1 MKTLVRCVLGC
12 VIGVVLLSI
21 TFLLLW
27 FNPIENVS
35 GEIIFASGE
44 ARDVESVSVANE
56 TGEFRF
62 FFDFAEDGFVLED
75 IPPYLVD
82 LEVFVTFM
90 NNAANLRALYAIPFE
105 EVDVEAAGLSPPSA
119 WVRIDFFDGNT
130 IDLQIGGR
138 EEISNHYYARVN
150 HSDYVYVISRT
161 LIEPFL
167 MPKTQVVTNL
177 VTPPLA
183 LSSPLSA
190 IHDIRFTGEGVERE
204 IEILSVSG
212 AGEEVRLSA
221 LSFGAPTHLVQGA
234 ATYQLDQSAGVEI
247 FGSLFGITGELVA
260 YGLSDEEMATFG
272 FEEPYMIVE
281 YNMTN
286 GVDVDE
292 RQMRLKVAKV
302 DEGLFY
308 ITHDELCAVFLIEPL
323 PFINIQFEQ
332 LPLRWFLNPL
342 LMDLSAVTVRG
353 EDVEYRFEIDSSDL
367 RNLVVTHDGEE
378 LEVDLFHAFFRLIT
392 SAAHDGTYLGVLDSP
407 SGEVLLEI
415 IYEYSVEGKAPDVLS
430 LHPGVERRVNVY
442 INGAGE
448 FAMRDLFV
456 QRVLEGSENLIHGHA
471 IEENW

>member
-12 VIGVVLLSI
+12 AIGVVLLAI
-21 TFLLLW
+21 TFLVLW
-27 FNPIENVS
+27 FNPMEGAS
-35 GEIIFASGE
+35 GGIVFASGE
-44 ARDVESVSVANE
+44 ARDVQSVAVKNE
-56 TGEFRF
+56 TGEYFF
-62 FFDFAEDGFVLED
+62 FFDFEEDGFVLDD

-82 LEVFVTFM
+82 LEIFVAFM
-90 NNAANLRALYAIPFE
+90 ENCANLFALYAIPYY
-105 EVDVEAAGLSPPSA
+105 EVDAEAKGLVPPQA
-119 WVRIDFFDGNT
+119 WVGIDFFDGSA
-130 IDLQIGGR
+130 IDLQIGAR

-150 HSDYVYVISRT
+150 RSNDVYVISRAM
-161 LIEPFL
+161 IEPFL
-167 MPKTQVVTNL
+167 MPKTQVVTRM

-190 IHDIRFTGEGVERE
+190 IHDIRFTGEGVKRE

-212 AGEEVRLSA
+212 AEEEVRLAA

-234 ATYQLDQSAGVEI
+234 ATYQLDQSYGVEI
-247 FGSLFGITGELVA
+247 FDSLFGITGDIVA
-260 YGLSDEEMATFG
+260 YNLSDEEMADFG
-272 FEEPYMIVE
+272 FENPYMVVE

-292 RQMRLKVAKV
+292 RQMRLKIAKAS
-302 DEGLFY
+302 DGLFY

-342 LMDLSAVTVRG
+342 LMDLSAVTIRG
-353 EDVEYRFEIDSSDL
+353 QDVEYRFEIDASDL
-367 RNLVVTHDGEE
+367 RNLIVTYDGQE

-392 SAAHDGTYLGVLDSP
+392 SAAHDGTYLGVLAP
-407 SGEVLLEI
+407 PPGEALLEI
-415 IYEYSVEGKAPDVLS
+415 IYEYSVEGKAPDTLS
-430 LHPGVERRVNVY
+430 LYPGVERRANVY

-456 QRVLEGSENLIHGHA
+456 ERVLEGSENLIHGRE

>member
-12 VIGVVLLSI
+12 ALGVLLLAI
-21 TFLLLW
+21 TFLALW
-27 FNPIENVS
+27 LNPVESTSRGIV
-35 GEIIFASGE
+35 FASGE
-44 ARDVESVSVANE
+44 AWDVQSVAVANE

-62 FFDFAEDGFVLED
+62 FFDFEEDGFVLDD

-82 LEVFVTFM
+82 LDVFVAFM
-90 NNAANLRALYAIPFE
+90 ENCANLWALYAIPFD

-119 WVRIDFFDGNT
+119 WVRIEFFDGHV

-150 HSDYVYVISRT
+150 HSSNVYVVSQA
-161 LIEPFL
+161 LVEQFL
-167 MPKTQVVTNL
+167 MPKTQVVTRM

-204 IEILSVSG
+204 IEILSVRGGSQ
-212 AGEEVRLSA
+212 EVSLAA

-234 ATYQLDQSAGVEI
+234 ATYQLDQSVGVEI
-247 FGSLFGITGELVA
+247 FDSLFGIEGDIVA
-260 YGLSDEEMATFG
+260 YHLSDDEMAAFG
-272 FEEPYMIVE
+272 FEKPYMVIE

-292 RQMRLKVAKV
+292 RQMRLKVAKA
-302 DEGLFY
+302 DDGLFY
-308 ITHDELCAVFLIEPL
+308 ITRDELCAVFLMEPL

-342 LMDLSAVTVRG
+342 LMDLQAVTIRSPDR
-353 EDVEYRFEIDSSDL
+353 ETRFEIDTTDV
-367 RNLVVTHDGEE
+367 RNPVITYDGQE

-392 SAAHDGTYLGVLDSP
+392 SAAHDGTYLGVLP
-407 SGEVLLEI
+407 PPLGEAALEI
-415 IYEYSVEGKAPDVLS
+415 IYEYSVAGKEPDILS
-430 LHPGVERRVNVY
+430 LYPGVERRVNVY

-456 QRVLEGSENLIHGHA
+456 QRVLEGSENLIHGRA